1 MTQGVYELIDAIAAG
16 DSLAIEQSFNAE
28 MANRISTRLEDMRVD
43 VAQNMFRTESVE
55 SEEVAEEVAEETELT
70 FEDYSLEELQDYMM
84 SEEFEQLDE
93 LSKDTL
99 KSYLGKAKTELG
111 IHARNVGN
119 PGATA
124 KGQDVANKS
133 ATKRTAGATLAGK
146 KLKN

>member
-55 SEEVAEEVAEETELT
+55 SEEVAEETELT

-133 ATKRTAGATLAGK
+133 AAKRTAGATLAGK

>member
-55 SEEVAEEVAEETELT
+55 SEEVAEETELT

>member
-16 DSLAIEQSFNAE
+16 DSLAIEHSFNAE

-55 SEEVAEEVAEETELT
+55 SEEVAEETELT

>member
-43 VAQNMFRTESVE
+43 LAQNMFRTESVE
-55 SEEVAEEVAEETELT
+55 SEEVAEETELT

-133 ATKRTAGATLAGK
+133 AAKRTAGATLAGK